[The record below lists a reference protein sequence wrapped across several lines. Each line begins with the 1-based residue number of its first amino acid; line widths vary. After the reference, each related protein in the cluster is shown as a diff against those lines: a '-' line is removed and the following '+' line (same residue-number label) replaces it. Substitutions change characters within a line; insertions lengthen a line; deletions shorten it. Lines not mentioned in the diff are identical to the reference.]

1 MRRLWG
7 VVLILLLMTSAVDG
21 VAQVRKPPA
30 QQRRP
35 VLQGEAKKR
44 PGEQVD
50 QSKSPKKELNE
61 RGGQRI
67 PLRKR
72 VVDQAEI
79 LLPEQERE
87 LEFRIGRF
95 EMETRKHIAVLI
107 LQSLQNEK
115 TEEILRRMYVKH
127 KMAKVEVANSVVLIM
142 VVGDRLGKIEVGAQL
157 RDVLPQPRCNEIIRN
172 MILPRFKQRQF
183 YRGINA
189 GLLAVMIAIK
199 PEMKRV
205 IEQSASLQR
214 PMVPMSVEEQQE
226 TTPPTVVITQPGAA
240 RGMKLSSKEKTIVV
254 RGTVT
259 DEGGVYEV
267 SVNGVEAQLTP
278 AGEFSAQVKLGIG
291 DNTVTVKAI
300 DTKGNTAEQKLTITR
315 ETSAGTTGPGE
326 TKSGTTDT
334 EPGSG
339 KYYALVIGIDKY
351 SGDWPL
357 LSNAVHD
364 ANGVAEL
371 LTNIY
376 KFDKVTT
383 LLDQQASRT
392 NIIKQFEWLTETVKN
407 NDNVLI
413 FYSGHGDYK
422 KNLNK
427 GYWVP
432 FDAKTQSTSDYISNG
447 DIQTF
452 LSGIPSKHTLLVSD
466 ACFSGDIFRGMAET
480 VKNDDMTRYYE
491 EVGRR
496 ASRQA
501 ISSGGLEPVMDGGKD
516 GHSVFTYYFLKTLKE
531 NTSLFLDA
539 GQVYDAIKIPI
550 ANNSD
555 QTPVFNAIKNTGD
568 EGGQFVFRKQ

>member
-1 MRRLWG
+1 MRPLWG
-7 VVLILLLMTSAVDG
+7 VVLILLLTTSAVDG
-21 VAQVRKPPA
+21 IAQVRKPPP

-35 VLQGEAKKR
+35 VVQGEAKKR
-44 PGEQVD
+44 RGEQVN
-50 QSKSPKKELNE
+50 QSKSSEKELSA
-61 RGGQRI
+61 RGGQRL

-115 TEEILRRMYVKH
+115 TEEILRRAYANQKL
-127 KMAKVEVANSVVLIM
+127 ARIEAANSVVLIM
-142 VVGDRLGKIEVGAQL
+142 VVGDRLGKIEVGTQL
-157 RDVLPQPRCNEIIRN
+157 KNVLPQSRCNEIIQV

-199 PEMKRV
+199 PDMKKV
-205 IEQSASLQR
+205 IEQSVTLQR
-214 PMVPMSVEEQQE
+214 PMVPSSADEQQD
-226 TTPPTVVITQPGAA
+226 TTPPTVVITQPGAT
-240 RGMKLSSKEKTIVV
+240 RGMKLSSRDKTIMV
-254 RGTVT
+254 RGTVN
-259 DEGGVYEV
+259 DESGVYEV
-267 SVNGVEAQLTP
+267 SVNGIEAQLTP
-278 AGEFSAQVKLGIG
+278 VGEFSAQIKLGVG
-291 DNTVTVKAI
+291 DNTVIVKAV
-300 DTKGNTAEQKLTITR
+300 DTKGNTAEQNITIVR
-315 ETSAGTTGPGE
+315 ESTAGTTDPGE
-326 TKSGTTDT
+326 AKSTTT
-334 EPGSG
+334 ETGPAGG
-339 KYYALVIGIDKY
+339 KYYALVIGIDQY
-351 SGDWPL
+351 SGVWPP

-364 ANGVAEL
+364 ANGIAEAL
-371 LTNIY
+371 KSIY
-376 KFDKVTT
+376 KFDKVTM
-383 LLDQQASRT
+383 LLDQDASRT
-392 NIIKQFEWLTETVKN
+392 NIIRQFEQLTETVKS
-407 NDNVLI
+407 NDNVFI

-432 FDAKTQSTSDYISNG
+432 IDAKTQSTSDYISNG

-452 LSGIPSKHTLLVSD
+452 LSGIPSRHTLLVSD

-501 ISSGGLEPVMDGGKD
+501 ISSGGLEPVMDGGRD

-531 NTSLFLDA
+531 NTSSYLDA
-539 GQVYDAIKIPI
+539 GQIYDAIKIPV

-555 QTPVFNAIKNTGD
+555 QTPIFNAIKNTGD